1 MEWTVFQV
9 VAALAALFLSL
20 GVPIIQ
26 LNGAITRLNVTL
38 ERTEKDVR
46 QKEAARDSHRRL
58 WAHCE
63 EQDAALQ
70 DHDRRITLLEERRK
84 P

>member
-26 LNGAITRLNVTL
+26 LNGTITRLNVTL
-38 ERTEKDVR
+38 ERTEKDVFQ
-46 QKEAARDSHRRL
+46 QKMVREG
-58 WAHCE
+58 
-63 EQDAALQ
+63 Q
-70 DHDRRITLLEERRK
+70 K
-84 P
+84 